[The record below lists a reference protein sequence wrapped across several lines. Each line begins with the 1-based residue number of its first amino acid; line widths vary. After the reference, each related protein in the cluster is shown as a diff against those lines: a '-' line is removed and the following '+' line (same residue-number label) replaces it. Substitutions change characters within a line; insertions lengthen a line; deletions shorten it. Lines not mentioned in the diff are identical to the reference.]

1 MPMNLEYVLISYGLW
16 VLAFVIYIPWIK
28 QKRKVFQQSLKTS
41 RTFRKNTWTL
51 PEFKMLFSEL
61 YAYCLWRSVHVW

>member
-28 QKRKVFQQSLKTS
+28 QKRKVFQQSLKTLKETQCFLADFW
-41 RTFRKNTWTL
+41 RQQGG
-51 PEFKMLFSEL
+51 
-61 YAYCLWRSVHVW
+61 CLEVLLWA

>member
-28 QKRKVFQQSLKTS
+28 QKRKVFQQSLKTQVHTS
-41 RTFRKNTWTL
+41 LKL
-51 PEFKMLFSEL
+51 SPASSIVLFFAFDIKQKPCKQAFL
-61 YAYCLWRSVHVW
+61 